1 MNKMIRTL
9 TILVFF
15 FQAVLPA
22 TAQKLPSSISPAL
35 QSKPPGYYSD
45 SISLFKYIIEMDPGQ
60 AVRYP
65 GISPQHIGWDVYLI
79 HTSPAKLRRFISSDA
94 PYRYIDEQPE
104 PVTEGG
110 VLNYDMSANRITT
123 AWHEF
128 PGVRGEG
135 QTVSVKENRMDTSD
149 IDLLKRFVPSA
160 NTSPVGETHATVMT
174 TLIAGAGNSFYTGRG
189 VAPKTRYSSSDFIT
203 VLPDTITYYTGLGIR
218 VQNHSY
224 GTGIQNFYG
233 INARAF
239 DLSANAV
246 PELLHVFSSGNSG
259 NQASGQGIYNGIAGF
274 ANITGNMKMAK
285 NIMLAGAMDSLGIVP
300 LLSSKGPLHD
310 GRIAPHI
317 VAFGEDGTSGAAA
330 LASGLSVLLQQMH
343 AAGMGNSYAGSSL
356 VRAVIAN
363 SADDIYTP
371 GPDYTSGFGK
381 MNAAEA
387 LQTVMDKRFFTGE
400 IGPFEEKDFVIDVPA
415 GSSDL
420 KVTISWNDPAAASG
434 AQKALVNDLDLQLL
448 APGGDVIDPWV
459 LNIYPAA
466 DSLQKAAEREK
477 DTLNNIE
484 QITVGDPPAGQYVVK
499 VKSGLLKTSVQSFSI
514 AYQVKAM
521 NGFEWDFPYKNDV
534 LVSGNRFLARWTS
547 TMAGNASLEI
557 SRNNGG
563 WELLD
568 NSVSLASGSYPV
580 QLGDSAFEFKLRM
593 RAGASDFETGNV
605 LAAPAVQNRF
615 GYVCDTAIL
624 NYWNKQPQANSYRL
638 YRLVY
643 DSMQPLLTTT
653 DSSATVARTGSSY
666 FAVAPV
672 INGRE
677 AYRGPTIDYTKQNV
691 GCYINNF
698 LADLQLDN
706 TARLQL
712 SLGSLYRVKKVEFRK
727 ISRNSAVI
735 YSLDMPSTTNVE
747 YTDPDLQQGLN
758 IYQAFVY
765 LEDGTVISSSQE
777 TVYYLNNRL
786 HIIYPNPSPRGTDI
800 SVLSEQP
807 GDETALLYDN
817 FGRLLIKVV
826 ITEKI
831 QKLPTGNLPAGVYH
845 LRILPDGKPS
855 LRYSFIIL

>member
-1 MNKMIRTL
+1 MKKMIRTL
-9 TILVFF
+9 TILLFSLL
-15 FQAVLPA
+15 AELPA
-22 TAQKLPSSISPAL
+22 TAQKLPSRISPAL
-35 QSKPPGYYSD
+35 LSKPPGYYSD
-45 SISLFKYIIEMDPGQ
+45 SISQFGYIIEMDPDHEIS
-60 AVRYP
+60 YP
-65 GISPQHIGWDVYLI
+65 GISARHIGWNIYLI
-79 HTSPAKLRRFISSDA
+79 RTTPAGIWKFISSGT
-94 PYRYIDEQPE
+94 PYRYIDEQLK

-110 VLNYDMSANRITT
+110 VLNYDMSANRITR
-123 AWHEF
+123 AWHDF
-128 PGVRGEG
+128 PVVRGQG
-135 QTVSVKENRMDTSD
+135 QTVSVKENRMDSSD

-160 NTSPVGETHATVMT
+160 NISPVEETHATVMT

-203 VLPDTITYYTGLGIR
+203 VLPDTITYYTGLDIR

-233 INARAF
+233 VNARAF

-246 PELLHVFSSGNSG
+246 PGLLHVFSSGNSG
-259 NQASGQGIYNGIAGF
+259 NQASGQGIYSGIAGF

-330 LASGLSVLLQQMH
+330 LASGLSVLLQQMY
-343 AAGMGNSYAGSSL
+343 AAGAGNTYAGSSL
-356 VRAVIAN
+356 VRAVIVN
-363 SADDIYTP
+363 SADDINTR

-400 IGPFEEKDFVIDVPA
+400 IGPVEEKDFTIDVPA

-420 KVTISWNDPAAASG
+420 KVTMSWNDPAAASG
-434 AQKALVNDLDLQLL
+434 AQKALVNDLDLQLQ
-448 APGGDVIDPWV
+448 APGGGVIDPWV
-459 LNIYPAA
+459 LNSYPAA
-466 DSLQKAAEREK
+466 DSLQKAAERKK

-484 QITVGDPPAGQYVVK
+484 QVTVQDPPPGQYIVK
-499 VKSGLLKTSVQSFSI
+499 VKSGMLKTSLQSFSV

-521 NGFEWDFPYKNDV
+521 DSFEWDFPYKDDV

-547 TMAGNASLEI
+547 RMAGNASLEI
-557 SRNNGG
+557 SRNNGV

-568 NSVSLASGSYPV
+568 DHVSLASGSYPV
-580 QLGDSAFEFKLRM
+580 QLADSAFEFKLRM
-593 RAGASDFETGNV
+593 RAGTSDFLTGNA
-605 LAAPAVQNRF
+605 LAAPSVQNRF

-624 NYWNKQPQANSYRL
+624 NYWNKLPQANSYRL

-653 DSSATVARTGSSY
+653 DSSATVVRTGSPY
-666 FAVAPV
+666 FAVAPF

-677 AYRGPTIDYTKQNV
+677 AYRGPTIDYTEQNV

-698 LADLQLDN
+698 LANLQVDN

-712 SLGSLYRVKKVEFRK
+712 SLGSLYKVKRVEFRK
-727 ISRNSAVI
+727 ISRNNAVI
-735 YSLDMPSTTNVE
+735 YTSDLPVVTSID
-747 YTDPDLQQGLN
+747 YTDSDLQQGLN
-758 IYQAFVY
+758 IYQALVH
-765 LEDGTVISSSQE
+765 LEDGSIISSSRE

-786 HIIYPNPSPRGTDI
+786 HIIYPNPAPRGTDI
-800 SVLSEQP
+800 TVLSEQP
-807 GDETALLYDN
+807 DDETALLYDN
-817 FGRLLIKVV
+817 SGRLLKTTI
-826 ITEKI
+826 ITEKN
-831 QKLPTGNLPAGVYH
+831 QKIPTSFLQPGLYH
-845 LRILPDGKPS
+845 LRILSLEKAP
-855 LRYSFIIL
+855 LRYSFIIR